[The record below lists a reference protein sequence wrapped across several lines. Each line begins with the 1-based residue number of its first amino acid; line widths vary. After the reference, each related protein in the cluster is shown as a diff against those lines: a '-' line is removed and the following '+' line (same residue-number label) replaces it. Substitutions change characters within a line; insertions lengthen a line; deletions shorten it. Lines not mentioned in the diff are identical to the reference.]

1 MRLPRVVAVVGPTA
15 AGKSELALD
24 LAQALNGEVINT
36 DAMQV
41 YRGMDIGTAKLPM
54 HERRGLTHHLLDFME
69 VEETASVAVFQG
81 LARTAISQCHEA
93 RVTPVLVGGSALYTR
108 AILDRLEFPGTDP
121 QVRARLEAELEAVGA
136 QALHQRLASLDA
148 SAAADI
154 EPLNGRRIVRAL
166 EVIEITGGPFTATM
180 PQHEYFYSGAVQ
192 FGVRVERA
200 ALDERIAQRVRYMWD
215 AGLVEEVRGLEAR
228 LRDSRTA
235 SRAIG
240 YAQVLALLAGEITE
254 AEAIEK
260 TIVATRRFVRR
271 QDAWFLKDPR
281 VAWLEGTDLVGQA
294 LSVLERAES

>member
-1 MRLPRVVAVVGPTA
+1 M
-15 AGKSELALD
+15 
-24 LAQALNGEVINT
+24 
-36 DAMQV
+36 
-41 YRGMDIGTAKLPM
+41 
-54 HERRGLTHHLLDFME
+54 
-69 VEETASVAVFQG
+69 
-81 LARTAISQCHEA
+81 
-93 RVTPVLVGGSALYTR
+93 
-108 AILDRLEFPGTDP
+108 
-121 QVRARLEAELEAVGA
+121 
-136 QALHQRLASLDA
+136 
-148 SAAADI
+148 
-154 EPLNGRRIVRAL
+154 
-166 EVIEITGGPFTATM
+166 
-180 PQHEYFYSGAVQ
+180 Q